1 MNFTKTFTD
10 TPIPSLIPEKY
21 RKILEDF
28 FISYQKV
35 VQHSKQSILDYLPF
49 FNTFVELVKAQIA
62 SPYEFGHFH
71 KAVRSPID
79 YYRFGIEFLRP
90 AVDMEKSSVIGWD
103 IFAEIEDHLAKGD
116 NVVLFANHQI
126 EADPQAISLLL
137 EKSHNDLAENM
148 IFVAGDRVIS
158 DPLAVPFSLGRNL
171 LCIYSKKYLHSSSEE
186 ESIKKQEHNK
196 KTIAVMAE
204 LLQVGGKCIYV
215 APSGGRDRP
224 NEEGIV
230 TVAPFDEKSIEMFYL
245 IGSRSDHPTHFYPL
259 ALSTYE
265 ILPPP
270 EELQVELGEARHV
283 QGGSIHLAIGKEIDM
298 ENYAVP
304 DNTEKPQKSR
314 YYRSQMIF
322 DQVVE
327 LYNQISYK
335 SNSKIV

>member
-1 MNFTKTFTD
+1 MNFTNTFTD
-10 TPIPSLIPEKY
+10 APIPSLIPEKY
-21 RKILEDF
+21 KKILEDF
-28 FISYQKV
+28 FFSYQTV

-49 FNTFVELVKAQIA
+49 FNTFVELVKKQIVT
-62 SPYEFGHFH
+62 PYEFGHFH
-71 KAVRSPID
+71 KAIRTPID

-90 AVDMEKSSVIGWD
+90 AVNMEKSSVLGWD
-103 IFAEIEDHLAKGD
+103 IFIEIENQLAKGD

-171 LCIYSKKYLHSSSEE
+171 LCIYSKKYLHASSEE

-204 LLQVGGKCIYV
+204 LLQVGSKCIYV

-230 TVAPFDEKSIEMFYL
+230 TVSPFDEKSIEMFYL
-245 IGSRSDHPTHFYPL
+245 MGSRSGHTTHFYPL

-270 EELQVELGEARHV
+270 QDLQVELGEARNV

-298 ENYAVP
+298 ENYVVP
-304 DNTEKPQKSR
+304 NIERPEKNR
-314 YYRSQMIF
+314 HYRCQMIF

-327 LYNQISYK
+327 LYNQISFK
-335 SNSKIV
+335 SDSKIV

>member
-1 MNFTKTFTD
+1 MNFTNTFTD

-103 IFAEIEDHLAKGD
+103 IFAEIEHYLAKGE

-137 EKSHNDLAENM
+137 EKSHSDLAENM
-148 IFVAGDRVIS
+148 IFIAGDRVIS

-245 IGSRSDHPTHFYPL
+245 IGSRCGHPTHFYPL

-304 DNTEKPQKSR
+304 DTMEKPQKSR
-314 YYRSQMIF
+314 YYRCQMIF